1 MKLRTICLSVMF
13 IFLTGCMAM
22 QPVKWKDTRT
32 VNTIKISTLEI
43 ETLVDVPEH
52 ELEFMRTDIK
62 NRLSHAQ
69 FWSEEPSEYTLK
81 VTIDTYEEG
90 NAFARAILIGLGQM
104 HLNGS
109 VELLAGDPPKVV
121 KSGYFEKNY
130 VAGGIAGATA
140 TMHKD
145 VVVKLGSAIIEAL
158 KHPSKKES

>member
-1 MKLRTICLSVMF
+1 VKLRTICLSVMF
-13 IFLTGCMAM
+13 IFLTGCVAM
-22 QPVKWKDTRT
+22 QPVKWKDTRA

-90 NAFARAILIGLGQM
+90 SAFARAILIGLGQM

-145 VVVKLGSAIIEAL
+145 VVTKLGSAIIEAL
-158 KHPSKKES
+158 KHPSKNES